1 MSRITTPAVQDGQAV
16 TATDLNNR
24 FTAFSQPNAINAY
37 NTRDAAF
44 DLPQFSSTR
53 FMAPRMATATI
64 GYDDWK
70 HSAYN
75 TDAAPAAGPAAPF
88 LVRDSAGNYTPLSF
102 GPTGWALTTDQL
114 LRVYWDLS
122 VRPRYTG
129 TPWLSAGS
137 LGFWDI
143 GSGAAQDVA
152 SGMSCWA
159 FWLQWDITSN
169 ALVNWTNV
177 PQQSQFNDAVGG
189 LLGASL
195 GNTMATTVV
204 PPWIDTA
211 SGLSNGSFA
220 STTDYPVGWTGIS
233 GDWHYQP
240 GAPITVYG
248 MRVVFTGTLHGWNT
262 GGVNYLVRDDPT
274 NATKDVEIDHNG
286 GRLEAMVMR
295 DR

>member
-1 MSRITTPAVQDGQAV
+1 MSRITTQPAEDGQEV
-16 TATDLNNR
+16 TATDLNSR
-24 FTAFSQPNAINAY
+24 YTAFSQAGAINAF

-53 FMAPRMATATI
+53 FMAPRMATANI
-64 GYDDWK
+64 GYNDWK
-70 HSAYN
+70 HTAFN
-75 TDAAPAAGPAAPF
+75 TDTAPATSASPF
-88 LVRDSAGNYTPLSF
+88 LVRDGAGVYTPLSF
-102 GPTGWALTTDQL
+102 GASGWTLSTEQL

-137 LGFWDI
+137 LGFWAI
-143 GSGAAQDVA
+143 GSGAATDVA

-169 ALVNWTNV
+169 ALTNWANV
-177 PQQSQFNDAVGG
+177 PQQSDFNDAVGILFG
-189 LLGASL
+189 GTL

-204 PPWIDTA
+204 PPWFESA
-211 SGLSNGSFA
+211 AGLSNGSFG
-220 STTDYPVGWTGIS
+220 STDDYPVGWTGIS
-233 GDWHYQP
+233 GDWHHKP
-240 GAPITVYG
+240 AAPVTIYG
-248 MRVVFTGTLHGWNT
+248 LRVVFTGTLHGWNS

-274 NATKDVEIDHNG
+274 NATGDVRIDHNG